1 VAFEAAFSAAVAL
14 AQASSGRARIDAL
27 YVLSVSKRTGRFIE
41 DLTGMLGFEP
51 VLVPEKVESWYR
63 EQGEA
68 MLRSVVERSQEARC
82 EAKAIWDQGAVL
94 ERVMNHAAAA
104 DLVVAGV
111 GEDGVVALSGQGECT
126 SDRFLKH
133 CGTTAMMVPVESI
146 KFEGICLGYD
156 GSDGANAALRSSR
169 NLAQLMNCPVH
180 VVCVNDSRQLKSTDP
195 LTTAESFLKEAGIVV
210 TTVRLSGEVHEV
222 LQSECQARNL
232 DLVAVG
238 YRGRSGL
245 PGRVLGRVTESLVN
259 ESGTALLVSR

>member
-1 VAFEAAFSAAVAL
+1 MAFEAAFSAAVAL

-68 MLRSVVERSQEARC
+68 MLRSVVERSREAGC
-82 EAKAIWDQGAVL
+82 EAKALWDQGAVL

-133 CGTTAMMVPVESI
+133 CGTTAMMVPVEAV
-146 KFEGICLGYD
+146 KFQGICLGYD

-169 NLAQLMNCPVH
+169 NLAQLMKCPVH
-180 VVCVNDSRQLKSTDP
+180 VVCVDDSRQLKSTDP
-195 LTTAESFLKEAGIVV
+195 LTTAESFLKEAGIAV
-210 TTVRLSGEVHEV
+210 TTARLSGEVHEA
-222 LQSECQARNL
+222 LQSECQARSL

-238 YRGRSGL
+238 YRGRAGL